1 MEETLQK
8 IYELLKDEKESQ
20 INYDNCTFELLTFK
34 QLSERTGINE
44 NAFQKQAQF
53 DDDFPVQKWTVPFR
67 VSWTAFLEYCKKK
80 H

>member
-1 MEETLQK
+1 MEG
-8 IYELLKDEKESQ
+8 
-20 INYDNCTFELLTFK
+20 ELLTFK

-53 DDDFPVQKWTVPFR
+53 DDDFPVQRWTVPFR
-67 VSWTAFLEYCKKK
+67 VSWTAFLEYCNKK